1 MTNKTFLIIATLT
14 LVSTFS
20 KAQDTKQWTLQDC
33 INYAMEHNIQLQQNR
48 IAEEQGEVSLKQSKA
63 VLFPSLTFNMSQS
76 VNYRPLQDSPSN
88 LVTNGMATSSS
99 RKATANGSYG
109 LNASWTV
116 WNGGANTKNIKVQ
129 EVTNNITALNT
140 QQTEQN
146 IQEQIAQLYVQ
157 ILYSQEAEKVNQ
169 AMLSTAETQFQR
181 GEEMLNVGQISKAD
195 LAQLHSQLSSCKYN
209 VVQTQTQTAQFKLQL
224 KNLLELNYQQSFDI
238 ASTTPSDEK
247 ALEMIPTREEVI
259 NQAFVT
265 RPEIR
270 SSELSVEAAELDL
283 AVAKAGYWP
292 TISINAGVGD
302 SHNSASQYEWGE
314 QMKQNLNA
322 SIGISLAVPILDNRR
337 NKTAVEKAKLAK
349 TNKQLDLQDQRN
361 ALTST
366 IEEYWLNAYTSQQ
379 KFVAAKSKAESME
392 ASYTLLDEQFKHGLK
407 NIVEL
412 LTGRDNLM
420 SAQQERLQSKYTAI
434 LNLKLLQFYQGQP
447 IEL

>member
-1 MTNKTFLIIATLT
+1 M
-14 LVSTFS
+14 
-20 KAQDTKQWTLQDC
+20 
-33 INYAMEHNIQLQQNR
+33 
-48 IAEEQGEVSLKQSKA
+48 
-63 VLFPSLTFNMSQS
+63 
-76 VNYRPLQDSPSN
+76 
-88 LVTNGMATSSS
+88 
-99 RKATANGSYG
+99 
-109 LNASWTV
+109 
-116 WNGGANTKNIKVQ
+116 
-129 EVTNNITALNT
+129 
-140 QQTEQN
+140 
-146 IQEQIAQLYVQ
+146 
-157 ILYSQEAEKVNQ
+157 
-169 AMLSTAETQFQR
+169 
-181 GEEMLNVGQISKAD
+181 
-195 LAQLHSQLSSCKYN
+195 
-209 VVQTQTQTAQFKLQL
+209 
-224 KNLLELNYQQSFDI
+224 
-238 ASTTPSDEK
+238 
-247 ALEMIPTREEVI
+247 
-259 NQAFVT
+259 
-265 RPEIR
+265 
-270 SSELSVEAAELDL
+270 SVEAAELDL

-322 SIGISLAVPILDNRR
+322 SIGISLAVPIFDNRR

-412 LTGRDNLM
+412 LTGRDNLI